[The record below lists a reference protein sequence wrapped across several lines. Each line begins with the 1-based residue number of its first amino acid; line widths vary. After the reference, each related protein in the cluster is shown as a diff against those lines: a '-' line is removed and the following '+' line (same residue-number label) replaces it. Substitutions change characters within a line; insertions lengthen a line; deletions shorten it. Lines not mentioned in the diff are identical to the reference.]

1 MVKLRIVFLDDEDG
15 WVTVY
20 CPELPGC
27 VSQGKGIAEARANIQ
42 EAIEGFMEMMVEDII
57 VDNRKKAGELD
68 GENSGDAIEDSV
80 EIHFSL
86 VSAE

>member
-1 MVKLRIVFLDDEDG
+1 
-15 WVTVY
+15 
-20 CPELPGC
+20 
-27 VSQGKGIAEARANIQ
+27 
-42 EAIEGFMEMMVEDII
+42 MEVMVEDII